1 MLNPQYLAPQFP
13 SSNANHL
20 TNPTTTMNGLPTKEN
35 FIRDN
40 VAPVSCGICRED
52 FDKNHTPVQLETCK
66 HVFGH
71 HCILNW
77 FETDRTA
84 ANTCPSCRT
93 VLFQADGATTQNGGN
108 DPFGNPNSDN
118 EDAGRNYDDENGGY
132 NYDLDYDENAYGDD
146 DIESSVLAG
155 RPSREA
161 EGDDDSGTGPQ
172 ENGTGEKNDD
182 ELEDENVAW
191 LVQNG
196 AFDQAHDQIASS
208 NENRRPASRNCLS

>member
-1 MLNPQYLAPQFP
+1 
-13 SSNANHL
+13 
-20 TNPTTTMNGLPTKEN
+20 MNGLPTKEN

-93 VLFQADGATTQNGGN
+93 VLFQADDATTRNVGN
-108 DPFGNPNSDN
+108 DPFGNSNS
-118 EDAGRNYDDENGGY
+118 ENGGY
-132 NYDLDYDENAYGDD
+132 DYDLGYDENIYDD
-146 DIESSVLAG
+146 ADIESSVLAG
-155 RPSREA
+155 RLSREA
-161 EGDDDSGTGPQ
+161 EGDDDARTGL
-172 ENGTGEKNDD
+172 EDNETEEKNDD

-208 NENRRPASRNCLS
+208 NENRRPASRNSLSWDWRGLPEQVEN